1 MPAPYPTSALD
12 APNRCAALLAL
23 AARAGALVHPVP
35 GPGEDEDEEYEIPT
49 TVVTE
54 SRPSAIRF
62 GEDLIRREEPE
73 DATKAKA
80 AAKKQRRPSRF
91 SEEEEDDMDDIE
103 YSGRIH

>member
-1 MPAPYPTSALD
+1 MTAVADPA
-12 APNRCAALLAL
+12 LAL
-23 AARAGALVHPVP
+23 ERL
-35 GPGEDEDEEYEIPT
+35 
-49 TVVTE
+49 
-54 SRPSAIRF
+54 
-62 GEDLIRREEPE
+62 DLEADDATFDRIITAQDVGSYKPEEPE